1 MDGRA
6 ATKCAAPPL
15 PSARVGAET
24 CQCSRSGHVARQ
36 GSDRSNATFVFAVL
50 SLQALS
56 TLRVCAPTR
65 RSSSRRCSET
75 SRCRAAPRRAA
86 PRRATTRIASI
97 SHVRLTHSIHS
108 PIYTPRAAIRY
119 AAQHVMELKL
129 LCFGPSGDEDDD
141 DDDDEMPLCLRGSA
155 TLHTEAADSPGSR
168 TRLLKV
174 SAPAEDPAHAHAW
187 VLGDGGV
194 LTTRWPAQVADAM
207 EDEEWRAALITAL
220 NHRRCASPSPWRSLP
235 PWRNPRQAVRG
246 RVLGGLSLVL

>member
-1 MDGRA
+1 MLAIGTRGSPRKRPFQCNFCVCCAIA
-6 ATKCAAPPL
+6 A
-15 PSARVGAET
+15 GAEYIE
-24 CQCSRSGHVARQ
+24 
-36 GSDRSNATFVFAVL
+36 
-50 SLQALS
+50 SL
-56 TLRVCAPTR
+56 
-65 RSSSRRCSET
+65 
-75 SRCRAAPRRAA
+75 RADEAELVKTVQRNKQVSRRAA
-86 PRRATTRIASI
+86 PRRATTRIAMTASI

-108 PIYTPRAAIRY
+108 PIYTPRAAVRC

-235 PWRNPRQAVRG
+235 PWRTPRQAVRG
-246 RVLGGLSLVL
+246 RVLGGSRAVSAAVSHEVACLSAS